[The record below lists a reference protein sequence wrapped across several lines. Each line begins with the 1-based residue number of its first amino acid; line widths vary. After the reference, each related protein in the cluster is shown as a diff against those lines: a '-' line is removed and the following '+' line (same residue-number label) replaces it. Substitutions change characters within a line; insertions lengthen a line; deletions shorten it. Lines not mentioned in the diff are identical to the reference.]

1 MWKHGIQELTS
12 EYKRRHRE
20 ALAGADSSEGEGSVS
35 EEVGTTAEEGRL
47 DESARSRS
55 WLARVFGR

>member
-1 MWKHGIQELTS
+1 MWKHGIQELPS

-20 ALAGADSSEGEGSVS
+20 ALAGADLGEGSGS
-35 EEVGTTAEEGRL
+35 EEAVTAAEEGRS

-55 WLARVFGR
+55 FLARIFGR